1 MVVRSSDLDLGFIE
15 EVSKISGQAVK
26 SCFQCGT
33 CTGTCPS
40 GRLTSLRTRMIIR
53 KSILGLKKEVL
64 SSPALWE
71 CMICFKCHEQCP
83 RGVNIPTVMLAL
95 RNLAVREGVSPPE
108 GYPKMARSVFEE
120 GAVQPPQEV
129 KSVFEEGAVQP
140 PQEVVTRDFESFSR
154 TSLKLPSLSKP
165 VDLGKFSRALGEI
178 GLRKLIGG

>member
-1 MVVRSSDLDLGFIE
+1 MVIRTGDLDLRFIE

-83 RGVNIPTVMLAL
+83 RGVNIPNVMLAL

-108 GYPKMARSVFEE
+108 GYPKMA
-120 GAVQPPQEV
+120 

-154 TSLKLPSLSKP
+154 ASLKLPSLSKP
-165 VDLGKFSRALGEI
+165 ADLAKFSRALGEI

>member
-129 KSVFEEGAVQP
+129 
-140 PQEVVTRDFESFSR
+140 VTRDFESFSR

>member
-1 MVVRSSDLDLGFIE
+1 MVVRSSDLDLGFVE

-83 RGVNIPTVMLAL
+83 RGVNIPVVMLAL

-108 GYPKMARSVFEE
+108 GYPKMA
-120 GAVQPPQEV
+120 

-154 TSLKLPSLSKP
+154 ASLKLPALSKP
-165 VDLGKFSRALGEI
+165 ADLGKFSRALGEI
-178 GLRKLIGG
+178 GLRKFIGG

>member
-108 GYPKMARSVFEE
+108 GYPKMA
-120 GAVQPPQEV
+120 

>member
-1 MVVRSSDLDLGFIE
+1 MVVRSSDLDLGFVQ
-15 EVSKISGQAVK
+15 EVSKISGEAVK

-53 KSILGLKKEVL
+53 KTILGLKKEVL

-95 RNLAVREGVSPPE
+95 RNLAVRAGVPPPE
-108 GYPKMARSVFEE
+108 GYLKM
-120 GAVQPPQEV
+120 G

-154 TSLKLPSLSKP
+154 ASLNLPNLSKP
-165 VDLGKFSRALGEI
+165 ADLDKFSRALGEI
-178 GLRKLIGG
+178 GLRKIIGG

>member
-83 RGVNIPTVMLAL
+83 RGVNIPVVMLAL
-95 RNLAVREGVSPPE
+95 RNLAVREGVPPPE
-108 GYPKMARSVFEE
+108 GYLKM
-120 GAVQPPQEV
+120 G
-129 KSVFEEGAVQP
+129 KSVFEIAAVQP

-154 TSLKLPSLSKP
+154 TSLNLPSLSKP
-165 VDLGKFSRALGEI
+165 ADLSKFSRALGEI
-178 GLRKLIGG
+178 GLRKIIGG